1 MKHISIPLFLLGL
14 ALSALPASA
23 GAPGAAADSLRAERS
38 RLCTQHG
45 GTRFRCTA
53 SCPRGDISVAL
64 DQFYEEPFTLPPE
77 PYLGPPCSYE
87 GLFLLT
93 GSTALANAL
102 VVAGGAHADALAAAG
117 LTLGVLSLVASLSER
132 TQARPAHFILG
143 VTTIA
148 LSLMNISNP
157 PDTRGPADV
166 QSGTSY
172 KGPPL
177 GLSLSF

>member
-23 GAPGAAADSLRAERS
+23 GAPGAAADSLRAMPTALER
-38 RLCTQHG
+38 
-45 GTRFRCTA
+45 
-53 SCPRGDISVAL
+53 
-64 DQFYEEPFTLPPE
+64 FYQEPFVYAPSDDP
-77 PYLGPPCSYE
+77 GPLRNYS
-87 GLFLLT
+87 GLFLFT
-93 GSTALANAL
+93 ASTALANAL
-102 VVAGGAHADALAAAG
+102 VITGGAHSDALAAGG
-117 LTLGVLSLVASLSER
+117 LVFGVLSLLASASER
-132 TQARPAHFILG
+132 TQARPVHFALG
-143 VTTIA
+143 VTSIV
-148 LSLMNISNP
+148 LSLMNISNA